1 MAEGHQVVDRVIS
14 IHALREEGDEG
25 RHSSQQRISISIHA
39 LREEGDG
46 PLSCAAVVNDRISIH
61 ALREE
66 GDRFALPFRFPPIK
80 FLSTPSARRATAHHN
95 PAGLQREN
103 FYPRPPRRG
112 RRALRGPSTTVCYFY
127 PRPPRGGRPERRAQS
142 AVDQQISIHAL
153 REEGDGPPVK
163 PRNLLTSFLSTPSAR
178 RATPRLQGL
187 RRHYRISIH
196 ALREEGDQ
204 DFLPSAAVITSF
216 LSTPSVRR
224 ATAFSIAIIAGRLII
239 SIHAL
244 REEGD
249 MGLKSTA
256 ALNDLFLSTPSARR
270 ATCAMRCAG

>member
-1 MAEGHQVVDRVIS
+1 MAEGHQVVDRV
-14 IHALREEGDEG
+14 
-25 RHSSQQRISISIHA
+25 ISIHA

-178 RATPRLQGL
+178 RATSQRPEQRGVERDFYPRPPRG
-187 RRHYRISIH
+187 
-196 ALREEGDQ
+196 G
-204 DFLPSAAVITSF
+204 
-216 LSTPSVRR
+216 RR
-224 ATAFSIAIIAGRLII
+224 AADMEYNYSAI
-239 SIHAL
+239 
-244 REEGD
+244 
-249 MGLKSTA
+249 
-256 ALNDLFLSTPSARR
+256 FLSTPSAGR
-270 ATCAMRCAG
+270 ATASALSLVCPVWIFLSTPSAGRATPEI

>member
-1 MAEGHQVVDRVIS
+1 MAEGHQVVDRV
-14 IHALREEGDEG
+14 
-25 RHSSQQRISISIHA
+25 ISIHA

-178 RATPRLQGL
+178 RATHPDTSGADRED
-187 RRHYRISIH
+187 ISIH
-196 ALREEGDQ
+196 ALREEGD
-204 DFLPSAAVITSF
+204 FGNGAKMLVKTYFYPR
-216 LSTPSVRR
+216 P
-224 ATAFSIAIIAGRLII
+224 
-239 SIHAL
+239 
-244 REEGD
+244 
-249 MGLKSTA
+249 
-256 ALNDLFLSTPSARR
+256 P
-270 ATCAMRCAG
+270 